1 MSEASPY
8 GRTDPKSKTF
18 YSTQTLVCQKEQ
30 SGMQN
35 KRSAEVTETAFR
47 SGEQRKTLMNRS
59 AKSHP
64 KSKSF
69 IRHKPLYAIKNGPD
83 YKTRIRTEANN
94 KPISAKPLL
103 TVRYIQITKRGLM
116 KNAPI
121 VLTRT
126 HLINPDN
133 ATPVALG

>member
-1 MSEASPY
+1 MAEASPY

-18 YSTQTLVCQKEQ
+18 YSTQTLVCQKER

-35 KRSAEVTETAFR
+35 KRSAEVTETALR
-47 SGEQRKTLMNRS
+47 SGEQRKTLLNRS

-69 IRHKPLYAIKNGPD
+69 IRHKPLYTMKKGLE

-94 KPISAKPLL
+94 EPIAATSWHA
-103 TVRYIQITKRGLM
+103 VSYIQITKRGL
-116 KNAPI
+116 I
-121 VLTRT
+121 
-126 HLINPDN
+126 
-133 ATPVALG
+133 